1 MDKILVIDDE
11 IYTLEFFS
19 GLLSD
24 EYEVFKFRSPTEAL
38 KKIDKIYPD
47 LVICDNL
54 MPELSGFEL
63 LDIINKEYPDITF
76 IMMTAYGSI
85 DIAVEAIKKGAFDFI
100 TKPFDNLE
108 ELNIKIKK
116 AIENSKLKTDLKV
129 LQKNINEL
137 YGISNII
144 ARSKKMEDL
153 LGIVKKIA
161 TVNSNVLLIGE
172 SGTGKELIA
181 RAIHNLSN
189 RSKNRFLAI
198 NCAAIPETLEESL
211 FFGYEKGAF
220 TGADTSKKGYFEE
233 ANHGTIFLDEI
244 GEASL
249 SLQTKLLRVIQ
260 ERNIKRLGSSEPIDV
275 DVRIVSATNRDLA
288 KEVELKQFRSDLYYR
303 INVITIKIPPLRD
316 RIEDIP
322 YLTEFFVKKFCNEFN
337 KNEMKI
343 SPEFMKLLYSYDWPG
358 NVRELENLIE
368 KAVALSDGDT
378 LKADIIKDHIVG
390 NPELKSDII
399 DYKTAKLHFERDYL
413 NRILMITGNNIQM
426 ASKLAGLDPA
436 TIHRKLAKIKNV

>member
-153 LGIVKKIA
+153 LGIVKK
-161 TVNSNVLLIGE
+161 L
-172 SGTGKELIA
+172 
-181 RAIHNLSN
+181 
-189 RSKNRFLAI
+189 
-198 NCAAIPETLEESL
+198 P
-211 FFGYEKGAF
+211 
-220 TGADTSKKGYFEE
+220 
-233 ANHGTIFLDEI
+233 
-244 GEASL
+244 
-249 SLQTKLLRVIQ
+249 Q
-260 ERNIKRLGSSEPIDV
+260 
-275 DVRIVSATNRDLA
+275 
-288 KEVELKQFRSDLYYR
+288 
-303 INVITIKIPPLRD
+303 
-316 RIEDIP
+316 
-322 YLTEFFVKKFCNEFN
+322 
-337 KNEMKI
+337 
-343 SPEFMKLLYSYDWPG
+343 
-358 NVRELENLIE
+358 
-368 KAVALSDGDT
+368 
-378 LKADIIKDHIVG
+378 
-390 NPELKSDII
+390 
-399 DYKTAKLHFERDYL
+399 
-413 NRILMITGNNIQM
+413 
-426 ASKLAGLDPA
+426 
-436 TIHRKLAKIKNV
+436 

>member
-233 ANHGTIFLDEI
+233 TNHGTIFLDEI

>member
-54 MPELSGFEL
+54 MLELSGFEL